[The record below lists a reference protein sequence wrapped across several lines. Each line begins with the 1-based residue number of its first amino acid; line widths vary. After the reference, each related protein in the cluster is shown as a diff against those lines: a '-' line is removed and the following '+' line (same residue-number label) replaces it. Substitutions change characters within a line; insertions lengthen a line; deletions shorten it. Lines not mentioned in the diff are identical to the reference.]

1 MMDIKELDFSDC
13 TETSQDLYFK
23 NAAFRITAD
32 RADKIP

>member
-1 MMDIKELDFSDC
+1 MDIKELDFSDC

-32 RADKIP
+32 LPTRFP